1 MREIKKIVI
10 HCSDSTWGTSEDI
23 NRWHLERGWDG
34 IGYHYVITNG
44 RAKSTDSYKEQDDGS
59 IEKGRPVEKT
69 GAHVRGHNSDS
80 IGVCLIGTH
89 WFTSRQLYKS
99 LPALLATLMYQHKI
113 DANNIFGHYELDKG
127 KTCPNMNIEEV
138 RYKMGEIKNVP

>member
-44 RAKSTDSYKEQDDGS
+44 RAKSTDSYKEQDDGL

-80 IGVCLIGTH
+80 VGVCLIGTH

-99 LPALLATLMYQHKI
+99 LPTLLATLMYQHKI
-113 DANNIFGHYELDKG
+113 DADNIFGHYELDKG

-138 RYKMGEIKNVP
+138 RCKMREIKNVP

>member
-10 HCSDSTWGTSEDI
+10 HCSDSTWGTREDI

-44 RAKSTDSYKEQDDGS
+44 RAKSTDSYKEQDDGL

-69 GAHVRGHNSDS
+69 GAHVQGHNSNS
-80 IGVCLIGTH
+80 IGVCLIGTY
-89 WFTSRQLYKS
+89 WFTSAQLYKS
-99 LPALLATLMYQHKI
+99 LPSLLATLMYQYII
-113 DANNIFGHYELDKG
+113 DADNIFGHYELDKG
-127 KTCPNMNIEEV
+127 KTCPNMDIEAV
-138 RYKMGEIKNVP
+138 RYKMREIKDVP

>member
-1 MREIKKIVI
+1 VREIKKIVI

-44 RAKSTDSYKEQDDGS
+44 RAKSTDSYKEQDDGL

-99 LPALLATLMYQHKI
+99 LPTLLATLMYQHKI
-113 DANNIFGHYELDKG
+113 DADNIFGHYELDKG

>member
-99 LPALLATLMYQHKI
+99 LPTLLATL
-113 DANNIFGHYELDKG
+113 IFLGI
-127 KTCPNMNIEEV
+127 MNWTREKPVLI
-138 RYKMGEIKNVP
+138 

>member
-44 RAKSTDSYKEQDDGS
+44 RAKSTDSYKEQDDGL

-99 LPALLATLMYQHKI
+99 LPTLLATLMYQHKI
-113 DANNIFGHYELDKG
+113 DADNIFGHYELDKG

>member
-44 RAKSTDSYKEQDDGS
+44 RAKSTDSYKEQDDGL

-80 IGVCLIGTH
+80 VGVCLIGTH
-89 WFTSRQLYKS
+89 WFTSRQHYKS
-99 LPALLATLMYQHKI
+99 LPTLLATLMYQHKI
-113 DANNIFGHYELDKG
+113 DADNIFGHYELDKG

-138 RYKMGEIKNVP
+138 RCKMREIKNVP